1 MIEIDKYMFGI
12 TDIEPEEN
20 ENNKRVNFDE
30 PLESSELVAAVTEV
44 RRSIGITQSELAER
58 TGIAQ
63 SYISKMENGGA
74 KPSLRTLIRLIDGM
88 DYQLRFTLSPKQEE
102 K

>member
-1 MIEIDKYMFGI
+1 MFGI